1 MRLIDF
7 IDYYNFLFV
16 ADVIIII
23 LIGIIHLVFYFYVK
37 QSDFDNLFDTYE
49 SSPLFGFNL
58 VKEDNCDTKSPY
70 TFQVWDSWEERGK
83 GRYADTK
90 TVDRTNLN
98 KLNQHLFCYNYKS
111 YKDLLYN
118 GQIISGTCPEEFS
131 KDCGIIDT
139 LNQHLCIEN
148 GKICPLY
155 EVGLGT
161 AKDSESYEQNNDAM
175 IYYSKNDNDYK
186 ETKKK

>member
-7 IDYYNFLFV
+7 IDYYNFLFI

-58 VKEDNCDTKSPY
+58 VKADNCGTQSSY
-70 TFQVWDSWEERGK
+70 TFQVWDGWEERGK
-83 GRYADTK
+83 GRYADSK
-90 TVDRTNLN
+90 TVDKTNLN
-98 KLNQHLFCYNYKS
+98 KLNQHLFCYDYKS

-118 GQIISGTCPEEFS
+118 GHIISRTCPDKFS
-131 KDCGIIDT
+131 NDCGIIDT

-148 GKICPLY
+148 DDDCPLY
-155 EVGLGT
+155 EVGLGQI
-161 AKDSESYEQNNDAM
+161 SDARYM
-175 IYYSKNDNDYK
+175 YIM
-186 ETKKK
+186 KKQRFIIVIIMMKRIKK